1 MANYKFETIVSVC
14 VETLPPTTLEL
25 GKDKQQQ
32 EFALSTSRRSEIRQR
47 NQFFSETEEMFATLR
62 WFVGLG
68 IWLWFGLRSRAW
80 DALAGWAGL
89 LLVVIYI
96 RKIQGIYNATRCNQ
110 RARRNLCVK
119 IVYAMDSWDAT
130 TTTTTTT
137 TATKSKILF
146 MSFGS
151 SSARTVK
158 SKSSSALECVEE
170 DDDDQSEQS
179 STKRLVCREPKSS
192 GETNWIAP
200 RYKIFMYSMRM
211 FLCFIR
217 NDIERQA

>member
-1 MANYKFETIVSVC
+1 MAIYKFETIVSVC

-47 NQFFSETEEMFATLR
+47 NQFSSETEEMFATLR

-119 IVYAMDSWDAT
+119 IVYAMDSSDAT
-130 TTTTTTT
+130 TTT
-137 TATKSKILF
+137 KPKILF

-158 SKSSSALECVEE
+158 SKSSSASECVEE

-179 STKRLVCREPKSS
+179 SRKRLVCREPKSS

-200 RYKIFMYSMRM
+200 RYNIFMYSMRI

>member
-96 RKIQGIYNATRCNQ
+96 REIQGIYNATRCNQ

-130 TTTTTTT
+130 TTTTTT
-137 TATKSKILF
+137 ATKPKILF

-158 SKSSSALECVEE
+158 SKSSSASECVEE

-179 STKRLVCREPKSS
+179 SRKRLVCREPKSS

-200 RYKIFMYSMRM
+200 RYNIFMYSMRM